1 MVAWVRDQI
10 LALLHP
16 FMPFITEELWAV
28 TAEGGVARD
37 LLLAL
42 SPWPLLL
49 GLEDEAAEAEI
60 GWVVDLISAIRSV
73 RTEMN
78 IPPALQIPLVLAGNA
93 GSTRSATFERAM
105 RWSDVIRRMAR
116 IATIT
121 GEGSPPPGAVQL
133 LVRGDT
139 VALPLKGVI
148 DLAAEKARL
157 EREKAKAEAE
167 IARIDAKLGN
177 PDFIARA
184 PEEVIEADRE
194 KREEA
199 AVRLMKIIAALER
212 LKQVE

>member
-1 MVAWVRDQI
+1 
-10 LALLHP
+10 
-16 FMPFITEELWAV
+16 
-28 TAEGGVARD
+28 
-37 LLLAL
+37 
-42 SPWPLLL
+42 
-49 GLEDEAAEAEI
+49 
-60 GWVVDLISAIRSV
+60 VVDLISAIRSV

-78 IPPALQIPLVLAGNA
+78 IAPALQIPLVLAGTA
-93 GSTRSATFERAM
+93 TPTRAATFERAM
-105 RWSDVIRRMAR
+105 RWSDVIKRMAR

-121 GEGSPPPGAVQL
+121 GESSPPPGAVQL

-139 VALPLKGVI
+139 VAMPLKGVI

-199 AVRLMKIIAALER
+199 VARLAKIIEALER
-212 LKQVE
+212 LKQVQ

>member
-1 MVAWVRDQI
+1 
-10 LALLHP
+10 
-16 FMPFITEELWAV
+16 
-28 TAEGGVARD
+28 
-37 LLLAL
+37 
-42 SPWPLLL
+42 
-49 GLEDEAAEAEI
+49 
-60 GWVVDLISAIRSV
+60 
-73 RTEMN
+73 
-78 IPPALQIPLVLAGNA
+78 
-93 GSTRSATFERAM
+93 M